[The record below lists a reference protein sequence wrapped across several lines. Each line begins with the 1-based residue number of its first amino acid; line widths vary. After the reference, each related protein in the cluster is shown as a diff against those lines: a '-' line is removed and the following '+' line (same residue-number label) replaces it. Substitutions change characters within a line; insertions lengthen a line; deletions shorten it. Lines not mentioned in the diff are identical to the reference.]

1 MSLIIPRNNHNLAA
15 GHLTGMGR
23 SNSASLI
30 KAIRVTIAD
39 LEDRFSPE
47 DPSVTKLKGILWE
60 RVTDLE
66 RDDVLEFPNAAD
78 LNLRAL

>member
-1 MSLIIPRNNHNLAA
+1 
-15 GHLTGMGR
+15 MGR
-23 SNSASLI
+23 SQSASLI

-66 RDDVLEFPNAAD
+66 RDEALEFPDAAA
-78 LNLRAL
+78 LNLSAQ